1 MLEVLQAGPLTLVQ
15 DLGRPGSRHLG
26 IPAGGA
32 MDPLAL
38 QQANALLGNPPGAAA
53 LELVAGPLR
62 LRPRRDVWLALRGAD
77 FEVRIDGRVQPEGLR
92 LRALAGELV
101 ELRGPR
107 QGQYALLAFDGG
119 IVVPEVLGARATAL
133 RGGFGGWEGR
143 ALRAGDLLPLGE
155 ARTLKGRLGL
165 RPEPWAP
172 LLRALPGPELGLL
185 RAAAQSA
192 FWRSDW
198 ALSPHS
204 DRMGLRLQGPLL
216 PAVGVEPLSHAVL
229 PGLVQLP
236 PGGQPIVLGADAQT
250 TGGYPRLAQVVAA
263 DLWKLARLRPG
274 ELIRFQPVDLDT
286 ARRLQ
291 AEQAAALRRLRKD
304 LGVD

>member
-32 MDPLAL
+32 MDALAL
-38 QQANALLGNPPGAAA
+38 QQANALLANPPGAAA

-77 FEVRIDGRVQPEGLR
+77 FEIRIDGRVQPEGLR
-92 LRALAGELV
+92 LHALAGQLI

-107 QGQYALLAFDGG
+107 QGQYALLGFDGG
-119 IVVPEVLGARATAL
+119 IAVPEVLGARATAL
-133 RGGFGGWEGR
+133 RGGFGGLEGR

-155 ARTLKGRLGL
+155 ARALEGRLGL
-165 RPEPWAP
+165 RPQAWTPQ
-172 LLRALPGPELGLL
+172 LRALPGPELGQL

-216 PAVGVEPLSHAVL
+216 PAAGVELLSHAVL

-274 ELIRFQPVDLDT
+274 ELIRFEPVDLDT

-291 AEQAAALRRLRKD
+291 QEQAAALWRLRKD
-304 LGVD
+304 LGAD